1 MISVVLVVGDGD
13 LVDGVGNFIVVVVD
27 ISLADVVFPSVVVV
41 MVVDDVGVVII
52 VAKPVSGVGL
62 VVAIIVVVLE
72 IRNGELPLV
81 RKDVVVVVDLDGVVF
96 VVKGGEEDDTVAV
109 VVVIISDASVGTDV
123 VVVCNSV
130 GCVFVDVDV
139 VVYGSVGCV
148 FVDVVVIVY
157 GIVGCVFVDV
167 GGGGGVNISPVVAAP
182 LVVCCE
188 IANSVDVV
196 EDFVVT
202 KEGY

>member
-1 MISVVLVVGDGD
+1 MVLVVGNRD
-13 LVDGVGNFIVVVVD
+13 LVDGVGDFIVVVVD
-27 ISLADVVFPSVVVV
+27 NSLAEVVFPSVVVV
-41 MVVDDVGVVII
+41 MIVDGVCVVVI
-52 VAKPVSGVGL
+52 VAKPDSRVGL
-62 VVAIIVVVLE
+62 VVANIVVV
-72 IRNGELPLV
+72 
-81 RKDVVVVVDLDGVVF
+81 LDGVVF

-123 VVVCNSV
+123 VVVCS
-130 GCVFVDVDV
+130 
-139 VVYGSVGCV
+139 SVGCV

-157 GIVGCVFVDV
+157 GVVGCVFVDV
-167 GGGGGVNISPVVAAP
+167 VVGGGVNISAVVAAP

>member
-1 MISVVLVVGDGD
+1 MVLVVGDGD
-13 LVDGVGNFIVVVVD
+13 LVDGVGDFIAVVVD
-27 ISLADVVFPSVVVV
+27 ISLAEVVFLSVVVV
-41 MVVDDVGVVII
+41 MIVDGVCVVVI

-62 VVAIIVVVLE
+62 VVSIIVVV
-72 IRNGELPLV
+72 
-81 RKDVVVVVDLDGVVF
+81 LDGVVF

-130 GCVFVDVDV
+130 GCVFVDVAV
-139 VVYGSVGCV
+139 
-148 FVDVVVIVY
+148 
-157 GIVGCVFVDV
+157 
-167 GGGGGVNISPVVAAP
+167 GGGVNISAVVAAP

>member
-27 ISLADVVFPSVVVV
+27 ISLAEVVFPSVDVV
-41 MVVDDVGVVII
+41 MIVDDVGVVVI
-52 VAKPVSGVGL
+52 VAKPVSRVGL
-62 VVAIIVVVLE
+62 VVAIIVVV
-72 IRNGELPLV
+72 
-81 RKDVVVVVDLDGVVF
+81 LDGVVF

-130 GCVFVDVDV
+130 V
-139 VVYGSVGCV
+139 CV
-148 FVDVVVIVY
+148 FVDVVVIAYGSVGCAFVDVVVVVY

-167 GGGGGVNISPVVAAP
+167 VVGGGGGVNISAVVAAP

>member
-81 RKDVVVVVDLDGVVF
+81 RKNVVVVVDLDGVVF
-96 VVKGGEEDDTVAV
+96 VVKGGEEDNTVAV

-123 VVVCNSV
+123 VVVYSSV
-130 GCVFVDVDV
+130 GCVFVV
-139 VVYGSVGCV
+139 
-148 FVDVVVIVY
+148 VY

-167 GGGGGVNISPVVAAP
+167 VVGGGVNISAVVAAP
-182 LVVCCE
+182 LVVSCE
-188 IANSVDVV
+188 VANSVDVV

>member
-27 ISLADVVFPSVVVV
+27 VSLAEVVFPSVVVV
-41 MVVDDVGVVII
+41 MIVDGVCVVVI
-52 VAKPVSGVGL
+52 VAKPVIRVGL
-62 VVAIIVVVLE
+62 VVAIIVVV
-72 IRNGELPLV
+72 
-81 RKDVVVVVDLDGVVF
+81 LDGVVF

-123 VVVCNSV
+123 VVVYSSV
-130 GCVFVDVDV
+130 GCVFVV
-139 VVYGSVGCV
+139 
-148 FVDVVVIVY
+148 VY

-167 GGGGGVNISPVVAAP
+167 VVGGGVNISAVVAAP
-182 LVVCCE
+182 LVVSCE
-188 IANSVDVV
+188 VANSVDVV

>member
-27 ISLADVVFPSVVVV
+27 ISLAEVVFPSVVVV
-41 MVVDDVGVVII
+41 MIVDGVCVVVI
-52 VAKPVSGVGL
+52 VAKSASRVGL
-62 VVAIIVVVLE
+62 VVATIVVV
-72 IRNGELPLV
+72 
-81 RKDVVVVVDLDGVVF
+81 LDGVVF
-96 VVKGGEEDDTVAV
+96 VFKGGEEDDTVAV
-109 VVVIISDASVGTDV
+109 VVVIISDASVGSDV
-123 VVVCNSV
+123 VVVYS
-130 GCVFVDVDV
+130 
-139 VVYGSVGCV
+139 SVGCV
-148 FVDVVVIVY
+148 FVDVVVVVY
-157 GIVGCVFVDV
+157 GFVGCVFVDV
-167 GGGGGVNISPVVAAP
+167 VGGGVNISAVVAAP

>member
-1 MISVVLVVGDGD
+1 MVLVVDDGD
-13 LVDGVGNFIVVVVD
+13 LVDGVGDFIVVVVD
-27 ISLADVVFPSVVVV
+27 ISLAEVVFPSVVVV
-41 MVVDDVGVVII
+41 MIVDGVCAVVI

-62 VVAIIVVVLE
+62 VVAIIVVV
-72 IRNGELPLV
+72 
-81 RKDVVVVVDLDGVVF
+81 LDGVVF

-109 VVVIISDASVGTDV
+109 VVLIISDASVGTDV
-123 VVVCNSV
+123 VVVYS
-130 GCVFVDVDV
+130 
-139 VVYGSVGCV
+139 SVGCV
-148 FVDVVVIVY
+148 FVDVVIVVY

-167 GGGGGVNISPVVAAP
+167 VGGGGVNISADVAAP

>member
-41 MVVDDVGVVII
+41 MIVDDVGVVII

-123 VVVCNSV
+123 VVVYS
-130 GCVFVDVDV
+130 
-139 VVYGSVGCV
+139 SVGCV
-148 FVDVVVIVY
+148 FVDVVV
-157 GIVGCVFVDV
+157 
-167 GGGGGVNISPVVAAP
+167 GGGVNISAVVAAP

-196 EDFVVT
+196 EDFVIT

>member
-1 MISVVLVVGDGD
+1 MVFLLVDNVVVG
-13 LVDGVGNFIVVVVD
+13 LVVVV
-27 ISLADVVFPSVVVV
+27 IVFPSVVVV
-41 MVVDDVGVVII
+41 TIVDGVCVVVI
-52 VAKPVSGVGL
+52 VAKPVSRVGL

-81 RKDVVVVVDLDGVVF
+81 RKNVVVVVDLDGVVF

-123 VVVCNSV
+123 VVVCS
-130 GCVFVDVDV
+130 
-139 VVYGSVGCV
+139 SVGCV

-157 GIVGCVFVDV
+157 SVVGCVFVDV
-167 GGGGGVNISPVVAAP
+167 VVGGGVNISAVVAAP